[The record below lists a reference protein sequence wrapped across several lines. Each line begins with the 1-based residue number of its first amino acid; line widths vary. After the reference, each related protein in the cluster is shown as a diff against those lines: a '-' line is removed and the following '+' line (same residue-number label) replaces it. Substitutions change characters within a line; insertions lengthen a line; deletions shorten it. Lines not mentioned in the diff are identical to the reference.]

1 MDFLSVKKNAYF
13 LRTPS
18 LAYLIIPVCQILYN
32 LREYVRVMK
41 DIVTDFSLPCMHEK
55 VQRTF
60 SCCVSARRIYIMSC
74 AGLDCLRRC
83 FCVEFQART
92 CNIIYKCAV
101 PRDTRKGCRNVFL
114 TRSIPRRLYN
124 GCQTETLSKRRGSRK

>member
-41 DIVTDFSLPCMHEK
+41 DIVTDFSLPCMHGKDVEMSFLHGAYL
-55 VQRTF
+55 VD
-60 SCCVSARRIYIMSC
+60 CIMVARQK
-74 AGLDCLRRC
+74 L
-83 FCVEFQART
+83 
-92 CNIIYKCAV
+92 
-101 PRDTRKGCRNVFL
+101 
-114 TRSIPRRLYN
+114 
-124 GCQTETLSKRRGSRK
+124 